1 MRLQGGT
8 GSLRH
13 RAADRPATLPPWL
26 PSHPRRSRRPLGK
39 RLPGRDHLWLAAR
52 YRCADDAA
60 LAADRIRR
68 AVDADDPGSAS
79 GPELR
84 LSGSTLVVE
93 FQPAQRD
100 AIIRHVRRTHGRLIA
115 I

>member
-1 MRLQGGT
+1 
-8 GSLRH
+8 
-13 RAADRPATLPPWL
+13 
-26 PSHPRRSRRPLGK
+26 
-39 RLPGRDHLWLAAR
+39 LAAR

-68 AVDADDPGSAS
+68 AVEADDPAS
-79 GPELR
+79 TTRPELR

-93 FQPAQRD
+93 FQPPQRD
-100 AIIRHVRRTHGRLIA
+100 AVIRHVRCTHGRLIA